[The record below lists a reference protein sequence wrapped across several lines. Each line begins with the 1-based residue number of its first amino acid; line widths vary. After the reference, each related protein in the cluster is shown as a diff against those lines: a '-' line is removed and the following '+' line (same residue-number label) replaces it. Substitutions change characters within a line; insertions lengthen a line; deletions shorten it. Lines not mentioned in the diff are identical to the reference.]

1 MKIIKILLITCLF
14 AGTAAMANPVLD
26 ATFYS
31 EIPAKTICIKHPNA
45 SEPDKFFSTSTN
57 LMFEVYKAGSKEE
70 IEKIIKMLKS
80 DSNVQSASEGRL
92 TGDYQAITISLK
104 NPKDKA
110 WFVALFKKAGL
121 NTIRI
126 NNNPIVSIDKI

>member
-1 MKIIKILLITCLF
+1 MKIIKILLISCLLT
-14 AGTAAMANPVLD
+14 GSAATANPIINT
-26 ATFYS
+26 TFYS

-70 IEKIIKMLKS
+70 VEEMIKILKS

-92 TGDYQAITISLK
+92 TGDYQAVTISLK
-104 NPKDKA
+104 NTKDKA

-126 NNNPIVSIDKI
+126 NNNPIVSVDKI